1 VIENSGIK
9 RKKIILTW
17 IVFICSCSITVYSQL
32 AYNIEGSYFF
42 GSNINKKSDREFG
55 ETTPNGIELSFKKTR
70 NGNNYWEKSYNY
82 PQIGWSLKWF
92 DHKNKYLG
100 HSFCLNRY
108 VNLIL
113 WRNNHF
119 DFYFKLSQGI
129 MYASKIYKSGDK
141 FNKRYNNAVGQRLNF
156 STELGLGINI
166 YPTEKIG
173 ISCESFLTHFSNGA
187 MSQPND
193 GMNLL
198 MIKLGLIYMLE
209 GRNSIV
215 YIKPEKKEFDKKI
228 RFNINISGGV
238 KQINSESEKKHLLIT
253 ISPYFDKKLSHISSI
268 NIGADLF
275 MNTAEK
281 YRIDNNINLAGT
293 DFKRIGISI
302 GHELSVG
309 PTGILTQIGYH
320 VYSPYPAIS
329 RFYQKYGMKYYIS
342 NKIFTSFS
350 VRIFNLEVS
359 DETTFGIGV
368 RL

>member
-1 VIENSGIK
+1 MIKNIGIN
-9 RKKIILTW
+9 RQKIILTL
-17 IVFICSCSITVYSQL
+17 IIFIYSCSITVYSQL
-32 AYNIEGSYFF
+32 AYNIEVSYFF

-55 ETTPNGIELSFKKTR
+55 DTNPSGIELSFSKSRT
-70 NGNNYWEKSYNY
+70 GNNYWEKSYNY

-100 HSFCLNRY
+100 HSLCLNRY
-108 VNLIL
+108 VNLVL

-119 DFYFKLSQGI
+119 DFYFKLSQGM
-129 MYASKIYKSGDK
+129 MYASKIYQSGDK

-198 MIKLGLIYMLE
+198 MIKIGVIYMLE
-209 GRNSIV
+209 NRNSIV

-228 RFNINISGGV
+228 RFNINMSGGV

-302 GHELSVG
+302 GHELSLG

>member
-1 VIENSGIK
+1 MIKKIVIK
-9 RKKIILTW
+9 RKIIILTFV
-17 IVFICSCSITVYSQL
+17 IFICSCSINVYSQL
-32 AYNIEGSYFF
+32 AYNLEGSYFF

-55 ETTPNGIELSFKKTR
+55 ETTPNGVELSISKNRK
-70 NGNNYWEKSYNY
+70 GNIYWEKSYNY

-113 WRNNHF
+113 LRNKQI

-129 MYASKIYKSGDK
+129 MYASEIYQSGEK
-141 FNKRYNNAVGQRLNF
+141 FNKRYNNAIGQKLNF
-156 STELGLGINI
+156 STELGLGINM
-166 YPTEKIG
+166 YPTEKFG
-173 ISCESFLTHFSNGA
+173 LSWETFLTHFSNGA
-187 MSQPND
+187 MSEPND

-198 MIKLGLIYMLE
+198 MIKLGLIYMME
-209 GRNSIV
+209 GRNNILYS
-215 YIKPEKKEFDKKI
+215 KPEKIEFDKKI
-228 RFNINISGGV
+228 RFNVNISGGV

-253 ISPYFDKKLSHISSI
+253 VSPYFDKKLSHMSSI
-268 NIGADLF
+268 NFGADLF
-275 MNTAEK
+275 MNMAERH
-281 YRIDNNINLAGT
+281 RIDNSVKYADT
-293 DFKRIGISI
+293 DYKRIGISI
-302 GHELSVG
+302 GHELLIG

-329 RFYQKYGMKYYIS
+329 RFYQKYGMKYYVS

>member
-1 VIENSGIK
+1 MKDINVKG
-9 RKKIILTW
+9 KKIMLSFMF
-17 IVFICSCSITVYSQL
+17 FISLYSIDLSAQFVN
-32 AYNIEGSYFF
+32 NIEGSYFF

-55 ETTPNGIELSFKKTR
+55 ETTPNGIELSFSKTR
-70 NGNNYWEKSYNY
+70 EGHNYWEKSYNY

-100 HSFCLNRY
+100 HSLCLNRY
-108 VNLIL
+108 VNFIL
-113 WRNNHF
+113 HRNKHI
-119 DFYFKLSQGI
+119 DFYVKLSQGI
-129 MYASKIYKSGDK
+129 MYASKIYQSGEK

-198 MIKLGLIYMLE
+198 MIKLGIVHSIY
-209 GRNSIV
+209 GRNNLL
-215 YIKPEKKEFDKKI
+215 YINPEKEEYDKKI

-238 KQINSESEKKHLLIT
+238 KQINSESKNKHLLIT
-253 ISPYFDKKLSHISSI
+253 ISPYFDKKLSHISSL
-268 NIGADLF
+268 NIGGDLF
-275 MNTAEK
+275 MNMAERH
-281 YRIDNNINLAGT
+281 RIDNSVKYADT
-293 DFKRIGISI
+293 DYKRIGIAI
-302 GHELSVG
+302 GHELLIG